1 MKAISKTDIC
11 LFLKTEHTTENM
23 IEYFTGLKID
33 IGILIL
39 FKRKKPMLFI
49 SSLEQIP
56 KRKDIIIKHID
67 FPKIKEILYKENPKI
82 VGTHDLKLTKRGL
95 ELFKKSLPKGAKFKD
110 ITEDLEKIRSKKS
123 EKEIQTLRKGIKITE
138 EIIESLIKNIS
149 KMTYEQE
156 AVQFL
161 KMECLKRNVK
171 TSFEPLIATGPDASN
186 PHYYPKEGSKLK
198 RGFCIID
205 FGIVYEELCTDI
217 SRTIFLG
224 KPTEKEKDFYQVI
237 LDGQLKVEK
246 ESKPNK
252 KMIAPFK
259 MVHALGHGIGIEVH
273 ESPMLP
279 TDPVKIN
286 TTVAIE
292 PALYSKE
299 MSVRI
304 EDDFVMRKTGLKRLS
319 TSSRELRIVN
329 YKK

>member
-1 MKAISKTDIC
+1 MKALPKTDVC

-23 IEYFTGLKID
+23 IEYFTSIKID

-56 KRKDIIIKHID
+56 KRNDIIIEHID
-67 FPKIKEILYKENPKI
+67 FEKIKSILHKEKTKI
-82 VGTHDLKLTKRGL
+82 IGTHDLKLTKRGL
-95 ELFKKSLPKGAKFKD
+95 ELFKKSIPKGAKFKD
-110 ITEDLEKIRSKKS
+110 ITEDLEKIRSIKS
-123 EKEIQTLRKGIKITE
+123 EKEIQSLKKGIKITE
-138 EIIESLIKNIS
+138 EIIGLLIKNIS
-149 KMTYEQE
+149 NMTYEQE
-156 AVQFL
+156 AIRFL
-161 KMECLKRNVK
+161 KMECLKRDVK

-186 PHYYPKEGSKLK
+186 PHYYPKKGSKLK
-198 RGFCIID
+198 KGFCIID
-205 FGIVYEELCTDI
+205 FGIVYDNLCTDI

-224 KPTEKEKDFYQVI
+224 KPTEKEKDFYKLV

-252 KMIAPFK
+252 KMTFPFK

-273 ESPMLP
+273 EHPMLP
-279 TDPVKIN
+279 NDAVKVN
-286 TTVAIE
+286 TCIAIE
-292 PALYSKE
+292 PGLYSKE

-319 TSSRELRIVN
+319 TSSRELITINWKR
-329 YKK
+329 